1 MIDCEKTILVIDPE
15 ETVPSGTGEEHLRVT
30 NEANNR
36 TPLPHKYKYTQ
47 VQTQTHL
54 HVHTKAHYHKTR
66 CSGPM
71 KQDHLRMNIAPDQTI
86 ILGLQLFLDHG

>member
-15 ETVPSGTGEEHLRVT
+15 ETAPSGAGEEHLRVT

-47 VQTQTHL
+47 LQTQTLL
-54 HVHTKAHYHKTR
+54 HVHTKVYDHKTR

-71 KQDHLRMNIAPDQTI
+71 K
-86 ILGLQLFLDHG
+86 

>member
-1 MIDCEKTILVIDPE
+1 MIAMIVAIEMIDCEKTILVIDPE

-36 TPLPHKYKYTQ
+36 TPLLHKYKYIQ

-54 HVHTKAHYHKTR
+54 DVHTKVYNHKTHR
-66 CSGPM
+66 SGPM
-71 KQDHLRMNIAPDQTI
+71 K
-86 ILGLQLFLDHG
+86 